1 MKKSHKMILAGLAA
15 LLVITGIAWKL
26 AAPRVL
32 AGVQDLLLK
41 QVNSSINGRL
51 EIGSLDFSVL
61 GSAVLKQVVL
71 YDKAGSRIASGGQIN
86 VSYQFDDLLG
96 GRFGLDS
103 VKKISIEKADLKLA
117 IDKNGRW
124 SLQELVKP
132 QKEQPAVFRGIIAVQ
147 EVTVEVTTPEWTRQ
161 FTGLAGE
168 LDYEKPPAVAVD
180 LKGKLGKSA
189 LTAKGVWTAEVKTQ
203 LAITIDAIELADVQS
218 LLPSAAGNP
227 KFLAGSLK
235 DVKGNLIQDKS
246 GISTNGEAVLSGL
259 AMNLQGKALKEGNAN
274 LKLQGKSMT
283 LSNGSA
289 QLDGNKLNVNGT
301 IDFATTS
308 PGLALQLAAAGID
321 IASLA
326 GSKASVSG
334 LLSFQADVTGT
345 LAKTLARGVFKLPAG
360 QLDANPL
367 TDGEGSF
374 SYAGEVLT
382 IQNATLKAL
391 GGALAISGTM
401 EPQTSRYN
409 LKVSGQNVDGA
420 ILTNQGVSGRMSFE
434 ATVSGAAD
442 ASTMTASGVFALPSA
457 KISDYDISNAT
468 GSFRKQG
475 NRLDLSNVGVTL
487 SGQRLS
493 VGGSVTLATGSG
505 SPQLNLTI
513 SSGGLNANVFNPN
526 SALKGSIAF
535 QATVTGTP
543 QKNQARGNFQIGSG
557 ALGELAFSAAS
568 GGFSYI
574 DGVLTLSGG
583 RAQCLG
589 GSLALSGTVVPKT
602 MEYRQQ
608 VNGTNIDAAQLTDK
622 DVQGRA
628 DFAATIS
635 GTGDWDKANGDG
647 NFKMN
652 SGSVKGISFNGL
664 TGNFSKRGR
673 QTEFTNLK
681 FNMLGGLASG
691 TGATEGEY
699 VRLIIT
705 PNAVANT
712 ALSIL
717 TGKTL
722 QPQDLRIRFRGPN
735 G

>member
-189 LTAKGVWTAEVKTQ
+189 LTAKGVWTADVKTQ

-420 ILTNQGVSGRMSFE
+420 ILTNQGVNGRMSFE

-442 ASTMTASGVFALPSA
+442 ASSMTASGVFALPSA

-493 VGGSVTLATGSG
+493 VGGSVTLATGGG

-608 VNGTNIDAAQLTDK
+608 VTGTNIDAAQLTDK

>member
-493 VGGSVTLATGSG
+493 VGGSVTLATGGG

-568 GGFSYI
+568 GGFSYV

-583 RAQCLG
+583 RAQSLG

-608 VNGTNIDAAQLTDK
+608 VTGTNIDAAQLTDK

>member
-227 KFLAGSLK
+227 QFLAGSLK

-420 ILTNQGVSGRMSFE
+420 ILTNQGVNGRMSFE

-442 ASTMTASGVFALPSA
+442 ASSMTASGVFALPSA

-493 VGGSVTLATGSG
+493 VGGSVTLATGGG

-583 RAQCLG
+583 RAQSLG

-681 FNMLGGLASG
+681 LNMLGGLASG

>member
-180 LKGKLGKSA
+180 LKGKLGKSS
-189 LTAKGVWTAEVKTQ
+189 LTAIGVWTAEVKTQ
-203 LAITIDAIELADVQS
+203 LAITIDAIELAEVQS

-235 DVKGNLIQDKS
+235 DVKGNLVQDKS

-274 LKLQGKSMT
+274 LKLQGRSMT

-493 VGGSVTLATGSG
+493 VGGSVTLATGGG

-568 GGFSYI
+568 GGFSYV

-583 RAQCLG
+583 RAQSLG

-608 VNGTNIDAAQLTDK
+608 VTGTNIDAAQLTDK

>member
-420 ILTNQGVSGRMSFE
+420 ILTNQGVNGRMSFE

-442 ASTMTASGVFALPSA
+442 ASSMTASGVFALPSA

-493 VGGSVTLATGSG
+493 VGGSVTLATGGG

-568 GGFSYI
+568 GGFSYV

-583 RAQCLG
+583 RAQSLG

-608 VNGTNIDAAQLTDK
+608 VTGTNIDAAQLTDK

>member
-308 PGLALQLAAAGID
+308 PGLALQLAAAGLD

-420 ILTNQGVSGRMSFE
+420 ILTNQGVNGRMSFE

-442 ASTMTASGVFALPSA
+442 ASSMTASGVFALPSA

-493 VGGSVTLATGSG
+493 VGGSVTLATGGG

>member
-1 MKKSHKMILAGLAA
+1 MKKKHKIILAGLAT
-15 LLVITGIAWKL
+15 LLVLAGIAWKL

-71 YDKAGSRIASGGQIN
+71 YDKAGSRIASGGQID

-103 VKKISIEKADLKLA
+103 VKKISVEKADLKLA

-132 QKEQPAVFRGIIAVQ
+132 QKEQPTVFRGIIALQ
-147 EVTVEVTTPEWTRQ
+147 EVTVEVTTPEWKRQ

-180 LKGKLGKSA
+180 LKGKLGKSS
-189 LTAKGVWTAEVKTQ
+189 LTAKGVWTADVKTQ
-203 LAITIDAIELADVQS
+203 LAITVDAIELADVQS
-218 LLPSAAGNP
+218 LLPSTAGNP

-235 DVKGNLIQDKS
+235 EVKGNLIQDKS
-246 GISTNGEAVLSGL
+246 GISTNGEAVLAGL
-259 AMNLQGKALKEGNAN
+259 AVNLQGKALKEGNAN

-289 QLDGNKLNVNGT
+289 QLDGNKLIVNGT
-301 IDFATTS
+301 IDFATAS
-308 PGLALQLAAAGID
+308 PGLALQLAATGID

-326 GSKASVSG
+326 GSKASLSG

-374 SYAGEVLT
+374 SFAGETLT

-391 GGALAISGTM
+391 GGGLAISGTM

-420 ILTNQGVSGRMSFE
+420 ILTNQGVTGRMSFE

-442 ASTMTASGVFALPSA
+442 ASSMTASGVFSLPSA

-493 VGGSVTLATGSG
+493 VGGSVTLATGGG

-568 GGFSYI
+568 GGFSYV

-589 GSLALSGTVVPKT
+589 GSLTLAGIVVPKT

-635 GTGDWDKANGDG
+635 GIGDWDKANGDG

-699 VRLIIT
+699 IRLIIT
-705 PNAVANT
+705 PNAAANT

>member
-1 MKKSHKMILAGLAA
+1 MKKSHKMILAGLSA

-189 LTAKGVWTAEVKTQ
+189 LTAKGVWTADVKTQ

-227 KFLAGSLK
+227 KFLSGSLK

-420 ILTNQGVSGRMSFE
+420 ILTNQGVNGRMSFE

-442 ASTMTASGVFALPSA
+442 ASSMTASGVFALPSA

-493 VGGSVTLATGSG
+493 VGGSVTLATGGG

-583 RAQCLG
+583 RAQSLG

>member
-1 MKKSHKMILAGLAA
+1 MKKSHKMILAGLSA

-189 LTAKGVWTAEVKTQ
+189 LTAKGVWMAEVKTQ

-420 ILTNQGVSGRMSFE
+420 ILTNQGVNGRMSFE

-442 ASTMTASGVFALPSA
+442 ASSMTASGVFALPSA

-493 VGGSVTLATGSG
+493 VGGSVTLATGGG

>member
-308 PGLALQLAAAGID
+308 PGLALQLAAAGTD

-493 VGGSVTLATGSG
+493 VGGSVTLATGGG

-583 RAQCLG
+583 RAQSLG

-608 VNGTNIDAAQLTDK
+608 VTGTNIDAAQLTDK

>member
-180 LKGKLGKSA
+180 LKGKLGKSS
-189 LTAKGVWTAEVKTQ
+189 LTAIGVWTAEVKTQ
-203 LAITIDAIELADVQS
+203 LAITIDAIELAEVQS

-235 DVKGNLIQDKS
+235 DVKGNLVQDKS

-289 QLDGNKLNVNGT
+289 QLDGNKLTVNGT
-301 IDFATTS
+301 IDFATAS

-420 ILTNQGVSGRMSFE
+420 ILTNQGVNGRMSFE

-442 ASTMTASGVFALPSA
+442 ASSMTASGVFALPSA

>member
-189 LTAKGVWTAEVKTQ
+189 LTAKGVWTADVKTQ
-203 LAITIDAIELADVQS
+203 LAITVDAIELADVQS

-283 LSNGSA
+283 MSNGSA

-493 VGGSVTLATGSG
+493 VGGSVTLATGGG

-583 RAQCLG
+583 RAQSLG

-608 VNGTNIDAAQLTDK
+608 VTGTNIDAAQLTDK

>member
-227 KFLAGSLK
+227 KFLSGSLK

-283 LSNGSA
+283 MSNGSA

-420 ILTNQGVSGRMSFE
+420 ILTNQGVNGRMSFE

-442 ASTMTASGVFALPSA
+442 ASSMTASGVFALPSA

-493 VGGSVTLATGSG
+493 VGGSVTLATGGG

-568 GGFSYI
+568 GGFSYV

-583 RAQCLG
+583 RAQSLG

-608 VNGTNIDAAQLTDK
+608 VTGTNIDAAQLTDK

>member
-227 KFLAGSLK
+227 QFLAGSLK

-420 ILTNQGVSGRMSFE
+420 ILTNQGVNGRMSFE

-442 ASTMTASGVFALPSA
+442 ASSMTASGVFALPSA

-493 VGGSVTLATGSG
+493 VGGSVTLATGGG

-568 GGFSYI
+568 GGFSYV

-583 RAQCLG
+583 RAQSLG

-608 VNGTNIDAAQLTDK
+608 VTGTNIDAAQLTDK

>member
-420 ILTNQGVSGRMSFE
+420 ILTNQGVNGRMSFE

-442 ASTMTASGVFALPSA
+442 ASSMTASGVFSLPSA

-493 VGGSVTLATGSG
+493 VGGSVTLATGGG

-568 GGFSYI
+568 GGFSYV

-583 RAQCLG
+583 RAQSLG

>member
-420 ILTNQGVSGRMSFE
+420 ILTNQGVNGRMSFE

-442 ASTMTASGVFALPSA
+442 ASSMTASGVFALPSA

-608 VNGTNIDAAQLTDK
+608 VTGTNIDAAQLTDK

>member
-493 VGGSVTLATGSG
+493 VGGSVTLATGGG

-628 DFAATIS
+628 DFVATIS
-635 GTGDWDKANGDG
+635 GVGDWDKANGDG

>member
-1 MKKSHKMILAGLAA
+1 MKKTHKIILAGLAT
-15 LLVITGIAWKL
+15 LLVLAGIAWKL

-71 YDKAGSRIASGGQIN
+71 YDKAGSRIASGGQID

-132 QKEQPAVFRGIIAVQ
+132 QKEQPTVFRGTIALQ
-147 EVTVEVTTPEWTRQ
+147 EVTVEVTTPEWKRQ

-180 LKGKLGKSA
+180 LKGKLGKSS
-189 LTAKGVWTAEVKTQ
+189 LTAKGVWTADVKTQ
-203 LAITIDAIELADVQS
+203 LAITVDAIELADVQS
-218 LLPSAAGNP
+218 LLPSTAGNP

-235 DVKGNLIQDKS
+235 EVKGNLIQDKS

-259 AMNLQGKALKEGNAN
+259 AVNLQGKALKEGNAN

-289 QLDGNKLNVNGT
+289 QLDGNKLIVNGT
-301 IDFATTS
+301 IDFATAS
-308 PGLALQLAAAGID
+308 PGLALQLAATGID

-326 GSKASVSG
+326 GSKASLSG

-374 SYAGEVLT
+374 SFAGETLT

-391 GGALAISGTM
+391 GGGLAISGTM

-420 ILTNQGVSGRMSFE
+420 ILTNQGVTGRMSFE

-442 ASTMTASGVFALPSA
+442 ASSMTASGVFSLPSA

-493 VGGSVTLATGSG
+493 VGGSITLATGGG

-589 GSLALSGTVVPKT
+589 GSLTLAGTVVPKT

-608 VNGTNIDAAQLTDK
+608 VNGANIDAAQLTDR

-635 GTGDWDKANGDG
+635 GIGDWDKANGDG

>member
-568 GGFSYI
+568 GGFSYV

-583 RAQCLG
+583 RAQSLG

-608 VNGTNIDAAQLTDK
+608 VTGTNIDAAQLTDK

>member
-227 KFLAGSLK
+227 KFLSGSLK

-420 ILTNQGVSGRMSFE
+420 ILTNQGVNGRMSFE

-442 ASTMTASGVFALPSA
+442 ASSMTASGVFALPSA

-493 VGGSVTLATGSG
+493 VGGSVTLATGGG

>member
-246 GISTNGEAVLSGL
+246 GISTNGEAVLSGW

-420 ILTNQGVSGRMSFE
+420 ILTNQGVNGRMSFE

-442 ASTMTASGVFALPSA
+442 ASSMTASGVFALPSA

-493 VGGSVTLATGSG
+493 VGGSVTLATGGG

-568 GGFSYI
+568 GGFSYV

-583 RAQCLG
+583 RAQSLG

-608 VNGTNIDAAQLTDK
+608 VTGTNIDAAQLTDK

>member
-420 ILTNQGVSGRMSFE
+420 ILTNQGVNGRMSFE

-442 ASTMTASGVFALPSA
+442 ASSMTASGVFSLPSA

-493 VGGSVTLATGSG
+493 VGGSVTLATGGG

-568 GGFSYI
+568 GGFSYV

-583 RAQCLG
+583 RAQSLG

-608 VNGTNIDAAQLTDK
+608 VTGTNIDAAQLTDK

>member
-227 KFLAGSLK
+227 QFLAGSLK

-420 ILTNQGVSGRMSFE
+420 ILTNQGVNGRMSFE

-442 ASTMTASGVFALPSA
+442 ASSMTASGVFALPSA

-493 VGGSVTLATGSG
+493 VGGSVTLATGGG

-583 RAQCLG
+583 RAQSLG

>member
-180 LKGKLGKSA
+180 LKGKLGKSS
-189 LTAKGVWTAEVKTQ
+189 LTAIGVWTAEVKTQ
-203 LAITIDAIELADVQS
+203 LAITIDAIELAEVQS

-235 DVKGNLIQDKS
+235 DVKGNLVQDKS

-420 ILTNQGVSGRMSFE
+420 ILTNQGVNGRMSFE

-442 ASTMTASGVFALPSA
+442 ASSMTASGVFALPSA

-493 VGGSVTLATGSG
+493 VGGSVTLATGGG

-568 GGFSYI
+568 GGFSYV

-583 RAQCLG
+583 RAQSLG

-608 VNGTNIDAAQLTDK
+608 VTGTNIDAAQLTDK

>member
-168 LDYEKPPAVAVD
+168 LDYEKPPAVSVD
-180 LKGKLGKSA
+180 LKGKLGKSS
-189 LTAKGVWTAEVKTQ
+189 LTAIGVWTAEVKTQ
-203 LAITIDAIELADVQS
+203 LAITIDAIELAEVQS

-235 DVKGNLIQDKS
+235 DVKGNLVQDKS

-420 ILTNQGVSGRMSFE
+420 ILTNQGVNGRMSFE
-434 ATVSGAAD
+434 ASVSGAAD
-442 ASTMTASGVFALPSA
+442 AASMTASGVFSLPSA

-493 VGGSVTLATGSG
+493 VGGSVTLATGGG

-608 VNGTNIDAAQLTDK
+608 VTGTNIDAAQLTDK

>member
-420 ILTNQGVSGRMSFE
+420 ILINQGVNGRMSFE

-442 ASTMTASGVFALPSA
+442 ASSMTASGVFALPSA

-493 VGGSVTLATGSG
+493 VGGSVTLATGGG

>member
-168 LDYEKPPAVAVD
+168 LDYEKPPAVTVD

-227 KFLAGSLK
+227 QFLAGSLK

-420 ILTNQGVSGRMSFE
+420 ILTNQGVNGRMSFE

-442 ASTMTASGVFALPSA
+442 ASSMTASGVFALPSA

-493 VGGSVTLATGSG
+493 VGGSVTLATGGG

-673 QTEFTNLK
+673 QTEFANLK

>member
-283 LSNGSA
+283 MSNGSA

-420 ILTNQGVSGRMSFE
+420 ILTNQGVNGRMSFE

-442 ASTMTASGVFALPSA
+442 ASSMTASGVFALPSA

-493 VGGSVTLATGSG
+493 VGGSVTLATGGG

-568 GGFSYI
+568 GGFSYV

-583 RAQCLG
+583 RAQSLG

-608 VNGTNIDAAQLTDK
+608 VTGTNIDAAQLTDK

>member
-1 MKKSHKMILAGLAA
+1 MKKSHKMILAGLSA

-180 LKGKLGKSA
+180 LKGKLGKSS
-189 LTAKGVWTAEVKTQ
+189 LTAIGVWTAEVKTQ
-203 LAITIDAIELADVQS
+203 LAITIDAIELAEVQS

-235 DVKGNLIQDKS
+235 DVKGNLVQDKS

-289 QLDGNKLNVNGT
+289 QLDGNKLTVNGT
-301 IDFATTS
+301 IDFATAS

>member
-420 ILTNQGVSGRMSFE
+420 ILTNQGVNGRMSFE

-442 ASTMTASGVFALPSA
+442 ASSMTASGVFALPSA

-493 VGGSVTLATGSG
+493 VGGSVTLATGGG

-568 GGFSYI
+568 GGFSYV

-608 VNGTNIDAAQLTDK
+608 VTGTNIDAAQLTDK

>member
-227 KFLAGSLK
+227 QFLAGSLK

-301 IDFATTS
+301 IDFATAS
-308 PGLALQLAAAGID
+308 PGLALQLASAGID

-420 ILTNQGVSGRMSFE
+420 ILTNQGVNGRMSFE

-442 ASTMTASGVFALPSA
+442 ASSMTASGVFALPSA

-493 VGGSVTLATGSG
+493 VGGSVTLATGGG

-673 QTEFTNLK
+673 KTEFTNLK

>member
-289 QLDGNKLNVNGT
+289 QLDGNKLTVNGT
-301 IDFATTS
+301 IDFATAS

-420 ILTNQGVSGRMSFE
+420 ILTNQGVNGRMSFE

-442 ASTMTASGVFALPSA
+442 ASSMTASGVFALPSA

-493 VGGSVTLATGSG
+493 VGGSVTLATGGG

-568 GGFSYI
+568 GGFSYV

-583 RAQCLG
+583 RAQSLG

>member
-1 MKKSHKMILAGLAA
+1 MKKSHKMILAGLSA

-168 LDYEKPPAVAVD
+168 LDYEKPPAVSVD
-180 LKGKLGKSA
+180 LKGKLGKSS
-189 LTAKGVWTAEVKTQ
+189 LTAIGVWTAEVKTQ
-203 LAITIDAIELADVQS
+203 LAITIDAIELAEVQS

-235 DVKGNLIQDKS
+235 DVKGNLVQDKS

-289 QLDGNKLNVNGT
+289 QLDGNKLTVNGT
-301 IDFATTS
+301 IDFATAS

-420 ILTNQGVSGRMSFE
+420 ILTNQGVNGRMSFE

-493 VGGSVTLATGSG
+493 VGGSVTLATGGG

>member
-1 MKKSHKMILAGLAA
+1 MKKKHKIILAGLAT
-15 LLVITGIAWKL
+15 LLVLAGIAWKL

-71 YDKAGSRIASGGQIN
+71 YDKAGSRIASGGQID

-132 QKEQPAVFRGIIAVQ
+132 QKEQPTVFRGIIALQ
-147 EVTVEVTTPEWTRQ
+147 EVTVEVTTPEWKRQ

-180 LKGKLGKSA
+180 LKGKLGKSS
-189 LTAKGVWTAEVKTQ
+189 LTAKGVWTADVKTQ
-203 LAITIDAIELADVQS
+203 LAITVDAIELADVQS
-218 LLPSAAGNP
+218 LLPSTAGNP

-235 DVKGNLIQDKS
+235 EVKGNLIQDKS
-246 GISTNGEAVLSGL
+246 GISTNGEAVLAGL
-259 AMNLQGKALKEGNAN
+259 AVNLQGKALKEGNAN

-289 QLDGNKLNVNGT
+289 QLDGNKLIVNGT
-301 IDFATTS
+301 IDFATAS
-308 PGLALQLAAAGID
+308 PGLALQLAATGID

-326 GSKASVSG
+326 GSKASLSG

-374 SYAGEVLT
+374 SFAGETLT

-391 GGALAISGTM
+391 GGGLAISGTM

-420 ILTNQGVSGRMSFE
+420 ILTNQGVTGRMSFE

-442 ASTMTASGVFALPSA
+442 ASSMTASGVFSLPSA

-493 VGGSVTLATGSG
+493 VGGSVTLATGGG

-568 GGFSYI
+568 GGFSYV

-589 GSLALSGTVVPKT
+589 GSLTLAGIVVPKT

>member
-1 MKKSHKMILAGLAA
+1 MKKSHKMILAGLSA

-189 LTAKGVWTAEVKTQ
+189 LTAKGVWTADVKTQ

-493 VGGSVTLATGSG
+493 VGGSVTLATGGG

-583 RAQCLG
+583 RAQSLG

-608 VNGTNIDAAQLTDK
+608 VTGTNIDAAQLTDK

>member
-1 MKKSHKMILAGLAA
+1 MKKSHKMILAGLSA

-180 LKGKLGKSA
+180 LKGKLGKSS
-189 LTAKGVWTAEVKTQ
+189 LTAIGVWTAEVKTQ
-203 LAITIDAIELADVQS
+203 LAITIDAIELAEVQS

-235 DVKGNLIQDKS
+235 DVKGNLVQDKS

-289 QLDGNKLNVNGT
+289 QLDGNKLTVNGT
-301 IDFATTS
+301 IDFATAS

-420 ILTNQGVSGRMSFE
+420 ILTNQGVNGRMSFE

-442 ASTMTASGVFALPSA
+442 ASSMTASGVFALPSA

-583 RAQCLG
+583 RAQSLG

-608 VNGTNIDAAQLTDK
+608 VTGTNIDAAQLTDK

>member
-1 MKKSHKMILAGLAA
+1 MKKSHKMILAGLSA

-420 ILTNQGVSGRMSFE
+420 ILTNQGVNGRMSFE

-442 ASTMTASGVFALPSA
+442 ASSMTASGVFALPSA

-493 VGGSVTLATGSG
+493 VGGSVTLATGGG